1 MSDTA
6 EGVERAMKSFHL
18 VSLGCPKN
26 LVDSEVVYGLLEAH
40 GWKGVD
46 VPEDGDVL
54 LVNTCGFIQPAVEE
68 SIEEILHLSAYKKDC
83 PGKKLVVIGCLVQ
96 RYRSKLE
103 DELPEVDL
111 FVGTEGVGDIHRLLD
126 DLFSEE
132 LSERVYLPAPFLM
145 DAALPRSL
153 STPFF
158 RAWLKITEGCDNH
171 CSYCMIPSIRGR
183 LRSRSIADLVAEARG
198 LEKRGVIELSL
209 IAQDLT
215 AYGNDFNQQVRLTD
229 LLRHL
234 LAETSIPWIRL
245 MYLYPSGVSDELIA
259 LVAGNPRLL
268 PYMDIPLQHMS
279 DSVLKGMNRR
289 YGQADIV
296 RLLTRVRLALPDV
309 ALRTTFLV
317 GFPGETA
324 DDVEE
329 LVDFLQRVRFD
340 HVGVFAYANEEGC
353 PAEHLEHQVDDD
365 EKRERVQKVLS
376 VQSAISAGNLKR
388 YIGRKEVVLV
398 EGKSRETDLLLEG
411 RTRYQ
416 APEIDGCVLI
426 NDGKASP
433 GEIVE
438 VEITEA
444 QIYDLVGRI
453 TGNR

>member
-1 MSDTA
+1 MPDTLEGA
-6 EGVERAMKSFHL
+6 ERVMKSFHI

-26 LVDSEVVYGLLEAH
+26 LVDSEVVYGLLESN

-46 VPEDGDVL
+46 APEDGDVL

-68 SIEEILHLSAYKKDC
+68 SIEEILHLSGFKEEC

-103 DELPEVDL
+103 AELPEVDL
-111 FVGTEGVGDIHRLLD
+111 FIGTEGVGDIHRLLEN
-126 DLFSEE
+126 LLSGE
-132 LSERVYLPAPFLM
+132 LSERVHLPASFLM

-158 RAWLKITEGCDNH
+158 RAWLKITEGCNNH

-183 LRSRSIADLVAEARG
+183 LRSRSIADLVTESRN
-198 LEKRGVIELSL
+198 LEGRGVIELSL

-215 AYGNDFNQQVRLTD
+215 AYGNDFNQQGQLVC
-229 LLRHL
+229 LLRQL
-234 LAETSIPWIRL
+234 VAETSIPWIRL
-245 MYLYPSGVSDELIA
+245 MYLYPSGVSDELLD
-259 LVAGNPRLL
+259 LVAGNRRLL
-268 PYMDIPLQHMS
+268 PYMDIPLQHIS
-279 DSVLKGMNRR
+279 DGVLKGMNRR
-289 YGQADIV
+289 YDQTDIV
-296 RLLTRVRLALPDV
+296 RLLARIRTALPEA
-309 ALRTTFLV
+309 ALRTTFLL

-324 DDVEE
+324 EDVDE
-329 LVDFLQRVRFD
+329 LVDFLRRARFD

-353 PAEHLEHQVDDD
+353 PAERMGQQVDEE
-365 EKRERVQKVLS
+365 EKNERVQKVLS
-376 VQSAISAGNLKR
+376 VQSAISAENLTR
-388 YIGRKEVVLV
+388 YIGKKEPVLV

-411 RTRYQ
+411 RTRFQ

-426 NDGKASP
+426 NEGKASP

-453 TGNR
+453 T